1 MRIKLLLLITLLA
14 TLPAIAQNAGLR
26 GVVVDARNG
35 QPLAG
40 ATVILE
46 GQDISV
52 VSGPNGDFRIS
63 SASPG
68 TDNLLILCA
77 GYDDWSSQVEI
88 VGGAVDDMGEISM
101 KSQSIYSAA
110 FSGDEDLMIDE
121 SQLEDEEGNSQS
133 IGLLSGASDDVFY
146 QAASW
151 DFSVMRFRL
160 RGYDSEYSETYINGV
175 NFNEPARGRFNY
187 SMLGGLNQA
196 FRNKN
201 VGIGLESTS
210 FGFGQVGGA
219 TNVNTFARD
228 YAPGLR
234 ASLAYTNGNYYAR
247 GMVTY
252 ATGLNSKGW
261 ALTVSAVGRYSDEG
275 IYPGTFYHSGGYFL
289 SAQKV
294 FNDQHSLSLTTF
306 GAPTQRS
313 NNSATY
319 EEAYELSGSTR
330 YNPNWGYMPNG
341 DKRTARVVE
350 CFDPTAILNWIWT
363 PNSNVSLNTGV
374 AVRKSYYSSSALNWY
389 NAADPRPDYYRYLPS
404 YYDDQESIDRYTDLW
419 QNNEDFRQVDWGS
432 IYQTNFLNNYEADQT
447 GVDKGSTYILEKR
460 HSNQFN
466 VLLNSTLNMRL
477 NDFLTLQG
485 GVGLNYTRASY
496 YKTIKDLLGGRYW
509 TDIDQFAERDFPD
522 NDMLLQNDLNNPNRR
537 VGEGDRFGY
546 DYDINSI
553 SANAWLQN
561 VINLPHWDINYGF
574 RVSYTQFQRD
584 GKMRNGRSPENS
596 YGKGVLHQFD
606 NAMFKVGATYK
617 LDGRN
622 SFRFHAAYG
631 TKAPTFE
638 QSYISP
644 RIKDDAITGLSSA
657 RILSADIAYA
667 FNYRNFKG
675 TITGFWTNI
684 YDDTERTAFY
694 DDQFSTFMNYVLTG
708 VNKTY
713 KGVEVGLAYKI
724 TPSLTVNFAGTFSRY
739 QYKNRPT
746 GTRSYE
752 NGSMPDTTQT
762 VYLKNFY
769 VGGTPQQAY
778 SLGFDYVAPGMWFF
792 NVTGVWMGDSYVDLS
807 PIRHEA
813 LPNLWTQVSSEE
825 ELQQRI
831 EGITRQEKLN
841 DAFVLNLSIGKL
853 IYLNRTA
860 SLNLNLNIDN
870 VLNNKNIQTG
880 GYQQGRFDYTNYTTT
895 RYPNKYYYAQG
906 IKVYFTVGVRF

>member
-201 VGIGLESTS
+201 VGIGLESTT

-219 TNVNTFARD
+219 TNINTFARD

-294 FNDQHSLSLTTF
+294 FNDKHSLSLTTF

-561 VINLPHWDINYGF
+561 VINLPHWDINYGP
-574 RVSYTQFQRD
+574 RTHTAKVCCTSLTTQCSKWVQPTSSTDATASVSMPHTAQ
-584 GKMRNGRSPENS
+584 K
-596 YGKGVLHQFD
+596 
-606 NAMFKVGATYK
+606 
-617 LDGRN
+617 
-622 SFRFHAAYG
+622 
-631 TKAPTFE
+631 
-638 QSYISP
+638 P
-644 RIKDDAITGLSSA
+644 RLSSNHISRLA
-657 RILSADIAYA
+657 SRTMLS
-667 FNYRNFKG
+667 
-675 TITGFWTNI
+675 
-684 YDDTERTAFY
+684 
-694 DDQFSTFMNYVLTG
+694 Q
-708 VNKTY
+708 
-713 KGVEVGLAYKI
+713 GLAAHEFY
-724 TPSLTVNFAGTFSRY
+724 
-739 QYKNRPT
+739 RPT
-746 GTRSYE
+746 
-752 NGSMPDTTQT
+752 
-762 VYLKNFY
+762 
-769 VGGTPQQAY
+769 
-778 SLGFDYVAPGMWFF
+778 
-792 NVTGVWMGDSYVDLS
+792 
-807 PIRHEA
+807 
-813 LPNLWTQVSSEE
+813 
-825 ELQQRI
+825 
-831 EGITRQEKLN
+831 
-841 DAFVLNLSIGKL
+841 
-853 IYLNRTA
+853 
-860 SLNLNLNIDN
+860 
-870 VLNNKNIQTG
+870 
-880 GYQQGRFDYTNYTTT
+880 
-895 RYPNKYYYAQG
+895 
-906 IKVYFTVGVRF
+906 

>member
-219 TNVNTFARD
+219 TNINTFARD

-432 IYQTNFLNNYEADQT
+432 IYQTNF
-447 GVDKGSTYILEKR
+447 
-460 HSNQFN
+460 
-466 VLLNSTLNMRL
+466 
-477 NDFLTLQG
+477 
-485 GVGLNYTRASY
+485 
-496 YKTIKDLLGGRYW
+496 
-509 TDIDQFAERDFPD
+509 
-522 NDMLLQNDLNNPNRR
+522 LNNPNRR

>member
-1 MRIKLLLLITLLA
+1 MRIKLLLLISLLA
-14 TLPAIAQNAGLR
+14 VFQTLAQSSGLH

-40 ATVILE
+40 ATIILAE
-46 GQDISV
+46 QDITV
-52 VSGPNGDFRIS
+52 TTGPNGDFQIS

-68 TDNLLILCA
+68 VGDLLVLCA

-88 VGGAVDDMGEISM
+88 TNGVIHDMGKILLE
-101 KSQSIYSAA
+101 SQSTYYAG
-110 FSGDEDLMIDE
+110 FGGDEDLMIDE
-121 SQLEDEEGNSQS
+121 SQLEDEEGNSQT

-210 FGFGQVGGA
+210 FGFGQIGGA
-219 TNVNTFARD
+219 TNINTFARD

-234 ASLAYTNGNYYAR
+234 ASIAYTNGNYYAR

-294 FNDQHSLSLTTF
+294 FNDRHSLSLTTF

-319 EEAYELSGSTR
+319 EEAYDLSGSNL
-330 YNPNWGYMPNG
+330 YNPNWGYMPDG

-350 CFDPTAILNWIWT
+350 SFDPTAILNWLWT
-363 PNSNVSLNTGV
+363 PNNNVSLNTGV
-374 AVRKSYYSSSALNWY
+374 AVRKSYYSSSALQWY

-404 YYDDQESIDRYTDLW
+404 YYEDESTKALYTDLW
-419 QNNEDFRQVDWGS
+419 QNDENYRQVNWGS
-432 IYQTNFLNNYEADQT
+432 LYQTNYLNNYESDLT
-447 GVDKGSTYILEKR
+447 GVEKGSSYILEKR

-466 VLLNSTLNMRL
+466 VLFNSTLNMRL
-477 NDFLTLQG
+477 NDYMTLQG
-485 GVGLNYTRASY
+485 GIGLNYTRA
-496 YKTIKDLLGGRYW
+496 
-509 TDIDQFAERDFPD
+509 FAERDFPE
-522 NDMLLQNDLNNPNRR
+522 NDMMLQNDLNNPNRR
-537 VGEGDRFGY
+537 VLKGDRFGY

-574 RVSYTQFQRD
+574 RIGYTQFQRD
-584 GKMRNGRSPENS
+584 GKMRNGRAPENS
-596 YGKGVLHQFD
+596 YGKGEMHQFD
-606 NAMFKVGATYK
+606 NAMFKAGATYK

-622 SFRFHAAYG
+622 SFRIHAAYG

-644 RIKDDAITGLSSA
+644 RIKDDAITGLSNA
-657 RILSADIAYA
+657 RILSGDIAYA

-684 YDDTERTAFY
+684 YDDTERTSFY

-713 KGVEVGLAYKI
+713 KGVEIGLAYKI
-724 TPSLTVNFAGTFSRY
+724 TPSLTVNFAGTYSRY

-752 NGSMPDTTQT
+752 NGSMPDTTQI

-769 VGGTPQQAY
+769 VSGTPQQAY

-813 LPNLWTQVSSEE
+813 MPGLWTTVSSEE
-825 ELQQRI
+825 ELQRRI

-870 VLNNKNIQTG
+870 VLNNRNIQTG

-906 IKVYFTVGVRF
+906 IKIYFTMGVRF